1 MNGPWYPPKRL
12 RATLLASGALVLLPA
27 TAAYAAE
34 EAPAGESL
42 SHDPHA
48 SLEVSVAAPETSVTA
63 LESTDLESTDAQLET
78 SVTGSAAKGETTGVT
93 RVVVGTGTHVSHK
106 GAEREGGE
114 EQTGSAFFKPVKL
127 ELPGVS
133 ISFKGS
139 HGEVAPAEKQP
150 SADSSATP
158 APAATADAAEGNSA
172 EANSAGSDSV
182 GTSGES
188 KGQEATEPV
197 EGAEGTKPAED
208 AESTGKST
216 VGAQGTQEDTQK
228 NSEKSGE
235 ETTPENAEP
244 AQTSPDSLPASGRE
258 TSAAPAAATPAA
270 GEKTDAKRPK
280 READKPQRTGG
291 KRKKSDTPLA
301 ETPKPDTPAVTTP
314 AHNDEVRT
322 DEAKAAAEPTPRT
335 DSANTS
341 VSVKEGGAGQASSAE
356 EAEATPAPTQEE
368 TSQET
373 AEAAAPES
381 GSAVSQDRSAP
392 AASAEKRAEKSNSLH
407 ILASNGELSL
417 PSSRGTSVPVSAPA
431 QGRHARGAASIA
443 PDSFSAAAA
452 VGTGDTAQSDNGA
465 LAAPAPE
472 AGSVDSAVAAPGA
485 PQNPEAPQNA
495 ETTQVH
501 DAATTGA
508 EAARTEQAAQN
519 EQATPDQ
526 EQNSLAIAGSGNS
539 DNSGT
544 SAGEQV
550 LNVAGAA
557 SSTDSYVSLQG
568 LQAALGVALVAAFA
582 VAGAVT
588 AGTLR
593 SRGAITATAAAA
605 AGGAAAVAAKR
616 TPTHRRSR

>member
-1 MNGPWYPPKRL
+1 
-12 RATLLASGALVLLPA
+12 
-27 TAAYAAE
+27 
-34 EAPAGESL
+34 
-42 SHDPHA
+42 
-48 SLEVSVAAPETSVTA
+48 
-63 LESTDLESTDAQLET
+63 
-78 SVTGSAAKGETTGVT
+78 
-93 RVVVGTGTHVSHK
+93 
-106 GAEREGGE
+106 
-114 EQTGSAFFKPVKL
+114 
-127 ELPGVS
+127 
-133 ISFKGS
+133 
-139 HGEVAPAEKQP
+139 
-150 SADSSATP
+150 
-158 APAATADAAEGNSA
+158 
-172 EANSAGSDSV
+172 
-182 GTSGES
+182 
-188 KGQEATEPV
+188 
-197 EGAEGTKPAED
+197 
-208 AESTGKST
+208 
-216 VGAQGTQEDTQK
+216 
-228 NSEKSGE
+228 
-235 ETTPENAEP
+235 
-244 AQTSPDSLPASGRE
+244 
-258 TSAAPAAATPAA
+258 
-270 GEKTDAKRPK
+270 
-280 READKPQRTGG
+280 
-291 KRKKSDTPLA
+291 
-301 ETPKPDTPAVTTP
+301 
-314 AHNDEVRT
+314 
-322 DEAKAAAEPTPRT
+322 
-335 DSANTS
+335 
-341 VSVKEGGAGQASSAE
+341 
-356 EAEATPAPTQEE
+356 
-368 TSQET
+368 T

-417 PSSRGTSVPVSAPA
+417 PSARGTSVPVSAPA

-443 PDSFSAAAA
+443 PNSFSAAAA

-472 AGSVDSAVAAPGA
+472 AGSVDSAVAAP
-485 PQNPEAPQNA
+485 EAPQNA

-508 EAARTEQAAQN
+508 EAARAEQAAQN

-605 AGGAAAVAAKR
+605 AGGATAVAAKR

>member
-34 EAPAGESL
+34 EAPARESL

-63 LESTDLESTDAQLET
+63 LESTDLESTDAQLEA

-127 ELPGVS
+127 DLPGVS

-139 HGEVAPAEKQP
+139 HGEGAPAGKQP
-150 SADSSATP
+150 SPDSSATP
-158 APAATADAAEGNSA
+158 AAPAAGA
-172 EANSAGSDSV
+172 
-182 GTSGES
+182 
-188 KGQEATEPV
+188 
-197 EGAEGTKPAED
+197 AEGTKPAED
-208 AESTGKST
+208 AESTEKST
-216 VGAQGTQEDTQK
+216 VGAEGAQEDTQK

-244 AQTSPDSLPASGRE
+244 AQTSPGSLPVSGGE
-258 TSAAPAAATPAA
+258 TAAAPAAATPAA
-270 GEKTDAKRPK
+270 GEKTDATRPK

-301 ETPKPDTPAVTTP
+301 ETPKADTSAVATP

-322 DEAKAAAEPTPRT
+322 DEAKAAAEPAPRT

-341 VSVKEGGAGQASSAE
+341 VSVKEGGTSQASSAE
-356 EAEATPAPTQEE
+356 EAEATPASPQEE
-368 TSQET
+368 TSQEA

-392 AASAEKRAEKSNSLH
+392 AASAEKHAEKSNSLH

-417 PSSRGTSVPVSAPA
+417 PSARGTSVPVSAPA

-452 VGTGDTAQSDNGA
+452 VGTADTAQSDNGA

-472 AGSVDSAVAAPGA
+472 AGSVDSAATAPGA

-508 EAARTEQAAQN
+508 EAARAEQAAQN
-519 EQATPDQ
+519 EQATQDQ

-539 DNSGT
+539 DSSGT